1 MDRFQNT
8 KQPDWGWW
16 GRLWPAPGETLR
28 DLGLSAGD
36 SVVEIGCGNGYFAIP
51 SAHIVAPA
59 TVYALDLD
67 AALLA
72 ELDTLADQQDIE
84 NLVTVE
90 GDARNLTDH
99 LSDPVD
105 VALLA
110 NTCHGIENADPIVAA
125 VEDSL
130 SDDGRFVVINWVD
143 RPREAT
149 TVAGEPRGPPTDL
162 RLSPEETQAMVEG
175 ASDLRLTEQIDI
187 PPYHY
192 ALVFE

>member
-28 DLGLSAGD
+28 DLGLAAGD

-72 ELDTLADQQDIE
+72 ELDTLADQQAIE

-110 NTCHGIENADPIVAA
+110 NTCHGIENADPIVTA

-149 TVAGEPRGPPTDL
+149 TVADEPRGPPTDL
-162 RLSPEETQAMVEG
+162 RLSPEETRAMVEG
-175 ASDLRLTEQIDI
+175 ASDLTLTRQVDI